1 MTCPL
6 LTVALQ
12 LSSSPAKSS
21 CINIIKHNCF
31 CYSHLMRI
39 TEHGYNLN
47 RKCICALLMSQKPA
61 DTEEMRC
68 LCLNKHACLQMIM
81 VLTAKIES
89 YRLCAQVSLHCF
101 IQIQID
107 RKHQSGCLWRVLQQP
122 ASLTHSLLF
131 TLLPRLQETRRVEC

>member
-1 MTCPL
+1 MGGGLSQCPL

-21 CINIIKHNCF
+21 CINIVKRNCL
-31 CYSHLMRI
+31 CYSRLMRI
-39 TEHGYNLN
+39 SERGYNLN
-47 RKCICALLMSQKPA
+47 RKCICAFLISHTPA

-89 YRLCAQVSLHCF
+89 LCAQVSLHCF

-107 RKHQSGCLWRVLQQP
+107 RKH
-122 ASLTHSLLF
+122 
-131 TLLPRLQETRRVEC
+131 